1 MVAAPS
7 SLDRR
12 DSLSVIYVAAAGR
25 LAFLLGGPSLSTPS
39 TSQIEMGYMT
49 PKRPTKKP
57 STNELLHQLIA
68 QVAELRGRIE
78 RMESKGPGLVTVYQT
93 TDQPRS
99 WWSWITGE

>member
-1 MVAAPS
+1 
-7 SLDRR
+7 
-12 DSLSVIYVAAAGR
+12 
-25 LAFLLGGPSLSTPS
+25 
-39 TSQIEMGYMT
+39 MGYMP

-78 RMESKGPGLVTVYQT
+78 RMESKSPQVVTVYQT
-93 TDQPRS
+93 DEQPRS

>member
-1 MVAAPS
+1 MVADSS

-25 LAFLLGGPSLSTPS
+25 LAFLLGGPSLATPP
-39 TSQIEMGYMT
+39 TEMGYMT
-49 PKRPTKKP
+49 PKRPIKKP

>member
-1 MVAAPS
+1 
-7 SLDRR
+7 
-12 DSLSVIYVAAAGR
+12 
-25 LAFLLGGPSLSTPS
+25 
-39 TSQIEMGYMT
+39 MGYMT
-49 PKRPTKKP
+49 PKRPIKKP

>member
-1 MVAAPS
+1 
-7 SLDRR
+7 
-12 DSLSVIYVAAAGR
+12 
-25 LAFLLGGPSLSTPS
+25 
-39 TSQIEMGYMT
+39 MGYMT

-78 RMESKGPGLVTVYQT
+78 RMESKGSGLLTVYKT
-93 TDQPRS
+93 EEPPPSVS

>member
-1 MVAAPS
+1 M
-7 SLDRR
+7 
-12 DSLSVIYVAAAGR
+12 IYVAAAGR
-25 LAFLLGGPSLSTPS
+25 LAFLLGGPSLSTPP
-39 TSQIEMGYMT
+39 TEMGYMT
-49 PKRPTKKP
+49 PKRPIKKP

-93 TDQPRS
+93 TDQPRA

>member
-1 MVAAPS
+1 MVARPSPLDCRDPLSVICVPRRVVLPS
-7 SLDRR
+7 SLRP
-12 DSLSVIYVAAAGR
+12 VAVP
-25 LAFLLGGPSLSTPS
+25 FSSLST
-39 TSQIEMGYMT
+39 EMGYMT

-78 RMESKGPGLVTVYQT
+78 RMESKSPQVVTVYQT
-93 TDQPRS
+93 DEQPRS

>member
-1 MVAAPS
+1 MVARPS

-12 DSLSVIYVAAAGR
+12 HPLSVIYVAAAGR
-25 LAFLLGGPSLSTPS
+25 LAFLLGGPSLATPP
-39 TSQIEMGYMT
+39 TEMGYMT
-49 PKRPTKKP
+49 PKRPIKKP

-78 RMESKGPGLVTVYQT
+78 RMERVGPGLVTVYKT
-93 TDQPRS
+93 TDQPVS

>member
-1 MVAAPS
+1 MVARPS

-12 DSLSVIYVAAAGR
+12 DPLPVIYVAAAGR
-25 LAFLLGGPSLSTPS
+25 LAFLLGGPSLATPP
-39 TSQIEMGYMT
+39 TEMGYMT
-49 PKRPTKKP
+49 PKRPIKKP

-78 RMESKGPGLVTVYQT
+78 RMESKGPGLLTVYKT
-93 TDQPRS
+93 EEPRPSVS